1 MGVFKRGAF
10 DIIIIALL
18 PCHTS
23 YMYIYIYRNMYSPFF
38 MVFFFKFDMTGEC
51 TVQVIGV
58 LQLHMILLTTP
69 NRCNEDC
76 ENTFYLLVISN
87 RNSPVLGISMKL
99 ILMKLNTIKKFV
111 HYKGIYSYITS
122 CKATKYLVWVGMSV
136 IKHRKSLAFGIFV
149 M

>member
-1 MGVFKRGAF
+1 
-10 DIIIIALL
+10 
-18 PCHTS
+18 
-23 YMYIYIYRNMYSPFF
+23 MYSPFF
-38 MVFFFKFDMTGEC
+38 MVFFFKFDMNGEC

-87 RNSPVLGISMKL
+87 RDSPVLGISMKL

-122 CKATKYLVWVGMSV
+122 CKATKYLSWYERYQTSNIIGFWNIRYVNMD
-136 IKHRKSLAFGIFV
+136 SLRCLTIPDTET
-149 M
+149 